1 MIESVVWGFI
11 TSTSARNQMDACGFL
26 FYTRIFICYL
36 ELIHHLI
43 GFRRYYMLITQI
55 QRGLFWHWT
64 SWYGQN
70 THPCDIVSSIGTE
83 ILRLVVGFYL
93 PIVYSSNRLDEIDHS
108 SSFERRRLVN
118 KLIVDKRP
126 NSLVLMHMGTYVEIN
141 HPFSVKLSWKIL
153 I

>member
-70 THPCDIVSSIGTE
+70 THPCDIVGSIGTE
-83 ILRLVVGFYL
+83 ILRLVVGLNL
-93 PIVYSSNRLDEIDHS
+93 PIVDSSNCFNEIDQS
-108 SSFERRRLVN
+108 SSFERRRLIN
-118 KLIVDKRP
+118 KLIVNKRP
-126 NSLVLMHMGTYVEIN
+126 NSLVLMHMRSNVEIN
-141 HPFSVKLSWKIL
+141 HPLSIKLSGKIL